1 MKDTAK
7 SVTVEI
13 YDQPYH
19 LRGQDSAYI
28 ERLANLVDTKM
39 RAVAAQGTTVDSLRV
54 AVLAAIN
61 IADELMTLQ
70 ARHRNAN
77 QTENALRTRAS
88 NLNGLLDS
96 VLTGERRTG

>member
-1 MKDTAK
+1 
-7 SVTVEI
+7 
-13 YDQPYH
+13 
-19 LRGQDSAYI
+19 
-28 ERLANLVDTKM
+28 
-39 RAVAAQGTTVDSLRV
+39 V

-77 QTENALRTRAS
+77 QTESALRTRAS

>member
-1 MKDTAK
+1 MKDTTQGI
-7 SVTVEI
+7 TVEI

-77 QTENALRTRAS
+77 QTESALRTRARKS
-88 NLNGLLDS
+88 
-96 VLTGERRTG
+96 

>member
-1 MKDTAK
+1 MTDTAK

-19 LRGQDSAYI
+19 LRGQDPAYI
-28 ERLANLVDTKM
+28 ERLAALVDTKM

-61 IADELMTLQ
+61 IADELMTIQ
-70 ARHRNAN
+70 SRHRSAN
-77 QTENALRTRAS
+77 QVENALRTRAS

-96 VLTGERRTG
+96 VLAERRTG

>member
-1 MKDTAK
+1 MNDTAK

-28 ERLANLVDTKM
+28 ERLASLVDTKM

-70 ARHRNAN
+70 SRHRSAN
-77 QTENALRTRAS
+77 QGESALRTRAS

-96 VLTGERRTG
+96 VLTERRTG